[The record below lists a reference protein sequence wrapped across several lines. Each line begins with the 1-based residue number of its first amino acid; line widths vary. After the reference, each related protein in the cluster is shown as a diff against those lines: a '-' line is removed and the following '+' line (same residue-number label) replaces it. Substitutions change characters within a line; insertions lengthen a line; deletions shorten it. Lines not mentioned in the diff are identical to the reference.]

1 MKVGDGRI
9 LSCID
14 GYVDHCLIRQLME
27 RGRTGSREG
36 RFLCLYGSILHFW
49 PEKETYFLGGVT
61 TVVAISVE
69 RSRNVTLCLVQSEET
84 QVRFTRKCILNDWE
98 D

>member
-69 RSRNVTLCLVQSEET
+69 RSRNVTLCLVVLVSET
-84 QVRFTRKCILNDWE
+84 GTK
-98 D
+98 